1 MVGLRRRES
10 RELKKVQVDIRRFL
24 GNELSSEFTEGG
36 GEFEAMAGESGDEV
50 DEVIIGK
57 GVDDKVF
64 VGGHGVVAAFGLDEG
79 VGVR

>member
-1 MVGLRRRES
+1 MRRRES
-10 RELKKVQVDIRRFL
+10 RELKKIQVDIRRFL

-64 VGGHGVVAAFGLDEG
+64 VGGHGVVAAFGLDES
-79 VGVR
+79 